1 MVINDQG
8 QMQQHTSKL
17 QRYNSNTMCHK
28 RYGMAA
34 SAERLGDKI
43 HEKMLAWEFADYT
56 SGKQWGPLW
65 TPFAALQRG
74 WSAKVV

>member
-1 MVINDQG
+1 MVYC
-8 QMQQHTSKL
+8 T
-17 QRYNSNTMCHK
+17 Y
-28 RYGMAA
+28 
-34 SAERLGDKI
+34 KI